1 MRFAALLLLAAVL
14 WAYWPVGGHEFLNYD
29 DPIRVTENAWV
40 RQGLSARGVAWASTT
55 LLDGN
60 WHPLT
65 WLSHMLDCTLAGL
78 DPGWHHRA
86 NLALHAASSL
96 ILLAALDRMTGAPW
110 RSAMVALLFALHP
123 LHVESVAWVSE
134 RKDTLSGLFFMLAI
148 YAYAH
153 YTERP
158 SWQRYAPL
166 VLAFACGLASKAMVV
181 TLPIVLLLLDVWPLA
196 RHRQSSIA
204 RLLVEKLP
212 LLALAG
218 LVAALTV
225 FAQHQ
230 AGAMSSAVALPL
242 GVRVAQA
249 ILASVAYIGKTLW
262 PQGLTV
268 FYPYPSQILL
278 WNVALAAL
286 LLLVLSAGAVRAAA
300 RYPYLLVGW
309 CWYLVTL
316 LPVIGLVQVGLQ
328 AMADRYTY
336 LPLVGLFIAA
346 VWGVSDLLAQR
357 AFGRRA
363 LVPLAL
369 ATSAACLVLTR
380 IQVGYW
386 RDDVPLYEHALAVT
400 SDNYLAHNNLAL
412 ELVNENRLVEAREH
426 FVEALRIQPG
436 YPDARNNLAGVLI
449 RQGRIEEAIAQLR
462 TAVENSPGY
471 APGHRNL
478 AALLQQA
485 GRKEEAATHYREAL
499 RLEAGGGA
507 H

>member
-1 MRFAALLLLAAVL
+1 
-14 WAYWPVGGHEFLNYD
+14 
-29 DPIRVTENAWV
+29 
-40 RQGLSARGVAWASTT
+40 
-55 LLDGN
+55 
-60 WHPLT
+60 
-65 WLSHMLDCTLAGL
+65 
-78 DPGWHHRA
+78 
-86 NLALHAASSL
+86 
-96 ILLAALDRMTGAPW
+96 
-110 RSAMVALLFALHP
+110 
-123 LHVESVAWVSE
+123 
-134 RKDTLSGLFFMLAI
+134 
-148 YAYAH
+148 
-153 YTERP
+153 
-158 SWQRYAPL
+158 
-166 VLAFACGLASKAMVV
+166 
-181 TLPIVLLLLDVWPLA
+181 
-196 RHRQSSIA
+196 
-204 RLLVEKLP
+204 
-212 LLALAG
+212 
-218 LVAALTV
+218 
-225 FAQHQ
+225 
-230 AGAMSSAVALPL
+230 MSSVGALPL

-262 PQGLTV
+262 PQGLAV